1 MLVLKPLDMSALLKF
16 ALLGFEIA
24 LCHKK
29 KEKLFVDFITA
40 CKPNYQQS
48 ITQSQNMLGQKITQT
63 NHLLGL
69 LDFDASGLFV
79 SRSYSVS

>member
-1 MLVLKPLDMSALLKF
+1 MSALLKF

-48 ITQSQNMLGQKITQT
+48 ITQSHNMLG
-63 NHLLGL
+63 
-69 LDFDASGLFV
+69 
-79 SRSYSVS
+79 

>member
-29 KEKLFVDFITA
+29 KEKLFVDFIIA
-40 CKPNYQQS
+40 CKPNYQKS

-63 NHLLGL
+63 DHLLGL